1 MSNEEMV
8 EQIRSR
14 SGDRQ
19 ELLQALYD
27 RNRGLI
33 YLTVRPYISGG
44 MEEQDAMQEGFLG
57 LLEAVERYDP
67 GRGSFTSCL
76 CLWVRSVV
84 GRWHDNT
91 GDQKRIPVHMKDRI
105 RKYKQT
111 FRDYMT
117 ATGRE
122 PEDRILRAV
131 LKISQEQLQDV
142 RRTIK
147 EMEPLSLSD
156 PVPGVEDLTI
166 GDCLPDPLVDVEQD
180 SNEAVDNERDAVRIW
195 EAVDNLPEN
204 RAEVIRLRYAEQR
217 TMTAT
222 AEALGISRE
231 RVRQHEDKALRAL
244 KRNKTI
250 MQIGRSR
257 GYGSSV
263 YHGGLSRFLLSGSSV
278 VEETV
283 LRRLSPQPEGQI
295 MHNMRPD

>member
-33 YLTVRPYISGG
+33 YRTVRPYISGG
-44 MEEQDAMQEGFLG
+44 MEEQDAMQEAFLG

-67 GRGSFTSCL
+67 DRGSFISCL

-84 GRWHDNT
+84 GRWHANT
-91 GDQKRIPVHMKDRI
+91 EGSKRIPVHMRDRI

-180 SNEAVDNERDAVRIW
+180 SIEAVDNERDAVRIW
-195 EAVDNLPEN
+195 EAVDTLPEN
-204 RAEVIRLRYAEQR
+204 RAKVIRLRYAEQR
-217 TMTAT
+217 SMTAT
-222 AEALGISRE
+222 GEALGISRE
-231 RVRQHEDKALRAL
+231 RVRQQESVALRDL

-250 MQIGRSR
+250 KQIGQSR
-257 GYGSSV
+257 GYGSKV
-263 YHGGLSRFLLSGSSV
+263 YHGSLSRFLLTGSSV
-278 VEETV
+278 VEEV
-283 LRRLSPQPEGQI
+283 ALRRLEPE
-295 MHNMRPD
+295 P